1 MKDISLYLENEE
13 LSEKEIDFN
22 YLRTTGIDGAVEIT
36 KWVDKV
42 NGELQYNM
50 EGYIYKEYRDIEKMS
65 IPEINI
71 NKVIL
76 KNKAEDILN

>member
-1 MKDISLYLENEE
+1 M
-13 LSEKEIDFN
+13 
-22 YLRTTGIDGAVEIT
+22 T

-71 NKVIL
+71 NKLIL